1 MIFDK
6 VLGQTTKFEAHCF
19 KAWTQNQLKAAQ
31 TPLTAPS
38 PENRVK
44 KCVERSFNYEAQ

>member
-31 TPLTAPS
+31 TPLTALPRRIGLK
-38 PENRVK
+38 NV
-44 KCVERSFNYEAQ
+44 